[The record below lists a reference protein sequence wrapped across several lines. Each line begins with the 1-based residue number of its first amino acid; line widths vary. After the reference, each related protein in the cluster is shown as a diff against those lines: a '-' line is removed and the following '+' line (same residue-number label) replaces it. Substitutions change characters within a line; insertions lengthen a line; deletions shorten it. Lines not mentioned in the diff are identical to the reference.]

1 MRQRQEGKSNKRRL
15 LEVVLRAMAR
25 RVLARYQPKIVGVTG
40 SVGKTSTK
48 EAIALALRTKF
59 SVRVNEWNYNNEV
72 GIPLTILGAKSGGG
86 SLWRWISVG
95 WRFVRLMVRQEPY
108 PEILVLEMAID
119 RPGDMEYLLSF
130 VPVSVGV
137 FTHVSG
143 SHLEYFGTLGAIAKE
158 KGLIIARLSKD
169 GAAVVNADN
178 DYTKRSAKHTKAR
191 VMTYGTSPDATVR
204 VEHIML
210 PEQLPGGI
218 VFRLNYQGTVMPI
231 RLQEIIA
238 PHLVTAVAAAISV
251 GLSFRLN
258 LVDMAQAMSGFRTLP
273 GRMRLLSGVS
283 GTFIIDDTY
292 NAAPVSLE
300 AALETLV
307 GLPAGHRLVALGDM
321 LELGEGSAREHMRVA
336 DQLIRA
342 GVERAVLVGPQM
354 RLTYEELLR
363 RGWTDTHVIHLDH
376 PKRGSE
382 ILRQW
387 LVMGD
392 VVLVKGSQGMR
403 MEIMVEGILAQPERA
418 TELLC
423 RQSKAWKD
431 TPFA

>member
-1 MRQRQEGKSNKRRL
+1 
-15 LEVVLRAMAR
+15 
-25 RVLARYQPKIVGVTG
+25 
-40 SVGKTSTK
+40 
-48 EAIALALRTKF
+48 
-59 SVRVNEWNYNNEV
+59 
-72 GIPLTILGAKSGGG
+72 
-86 SLWRWISVG
+86 
-95 WRFVRLMVRQEPY
+95 
-108 PEILVLEMAID
+108 
-119 RPGDMEYLLSF
+119 
-130 VPVSVGV
+130 
-137 FTHVSG
+137 
-143 SHLEYFGTLGAIAKE
+143 
-158 KGLIIARLSKD
+158 
-169 GAAVVNADN
+169 
-178 DYTKRSAKHTKAR
+178 
-191 VMTYGTSPDATVR
+191 
-204 VEHIML
+204 
-210 PEQLPGGI
+210 
-218 VFRLNYQGTVMPI
+218 
-231 RLQEIIA
+231 
-238 PHLVTAVAAAISV
+238 
-251 GLSFRLN
+251 
-258 LVDMAQAMSGFRTLP
+258 
-273 GRMRLLSGVS
+273 
-283 GTFIIDDTY
+283 
-292 NAAPVSLE
+292 
-300 AALETLV
+300 
-307 GLPAGHRLVALGDM
+307 M